1 MIGNTRFTV
10 WLHRGDKRIFGTI
23 SSPVSRDGLM
33 LTFNEEGRARAEC
46 ARLNA
51 ASGDPYARYS
61 VEEELTVR
69 AELLGAMPET
79 V

>member
-10 WLHRGDKRIFGTI
+10 WLHRGDESVFRTI
-23 SSPVSRDGLM
+23 SNPASRDGLI
-33 LTFNEEGRARAEC
+33 LTFNDEGRAQAEC

-61 VEEELTVR
+61 VEKELSVR
-69 AELLGAMPET
+69 AELLGAMPE
-79 V
+79 VL